1 MFIKVVASQ
10 LQKDNLLQLIL
21 TDFTPNKLPMAR
33 HYQSDDMIPSELL
46 IQASLWDENA
56 TACLGI
62 ENGDYIELHNAQ
74 IKLSKLG
81 YMELAVNG
89 DRTSGKK
96 EPKVKKISNI
106 YNNPKV
112 KHILQLNIFNPD
124 PKYTVLDL
132 HSFLDERKH
141 FGRKWNN
148 PAYSKRTTL
157 IERMFTQVTTICHK
171 MIEEALL

>member
-96 EPKVKKISNI
+96 SPKSKRSAIYTTIQKSNI
-106 YNNPKV
+106 
-112 KHILQLNIFNPD
+112 
-124 PKYTVLDL
+124 
-132 HSFLDERKH
+132 SC
-141 FGRKWNN
+141 
-148 PAYSKRTTL
+148 S
-157 IERMFTQVTTICHK
+157 
-171 MIEEALL
+171 